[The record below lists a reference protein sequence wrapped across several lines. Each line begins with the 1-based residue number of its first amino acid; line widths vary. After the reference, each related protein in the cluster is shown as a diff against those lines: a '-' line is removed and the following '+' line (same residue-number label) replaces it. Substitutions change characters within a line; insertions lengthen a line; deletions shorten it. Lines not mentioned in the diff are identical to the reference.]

1 MGTLASANDLSG
13 YNERK
18 LSVLDA
24 LDELEEAD
32 SFQVW
37 DHLDKDVSLKAN
49 EQALS
54 RYYKMGL
61 VGRTRK
67 PDRIYFLTDKG
78 FERLNFL
85 IDSE

>member
-1 MGTLASANDLSG
+1 MVGLSDH
-13 YNERK
+13 NEGN

-24 LDELEEAD
+24 LDELGEAD

-37 DHLDKDVSLKAN
+37 DHLDEDVSLEAI
-49 EQALS
+49 QVALS

-67 PDRIYFLTDKG
+67 SDRVYF
-78 FERLNFL
+78 FN
-85 IDSE
+85 